1 MPLNRRQFFRSF
13 WSPQKTLAQRQ
24 EQYRI
29 MKSYVGAILIPF
41 DFSLTPEQ
49 TSEVFDIADSAL
61 QACHPTKISSPT
73 PFAFGWTSLSNL
85 VSRLGIW
92 NCLIMW
98 SKFGKLRR
106 TTSQHSSA
114 RHQPRKF
121 EQLMKRFGIT
131 DWDALDT
138 ELRKQIQSWINGFDN
153 ENVRKYDTS
162 SVKDL
167 VFTELR
173 SWC

>member
-1 MPLNRRQFFRSF
+1 MPLSRRQFFRSF

-49 TSEVFDIADSAL
+49 TTEVFAIADEAL
-61 QACHPTKISSPT
+61 QAATDEDLFSDAIRIRLDQLIEPNIKRWYNELLSHVDEVRQCAADYVTTFLREGSSEE
-73 PFAFGWTSLSNL
+73 
-85 VSRLGIW
+85 V
-92 NCLIMW
+92 
-98 SKFGKLRR
+98 
-106 TTSQHSSA
+106 
-114 RHQPRKF
+114 
-121 EQLMKRFGIT
+121 EQLMKRFTIT

-138 ELRKQIQSWINGFDN
+138 ELRKQVRTWIDGLDN
-153 ENVRKYDTS
+153 EKVRQYDVLT
-162 SVKDL
+162 VRDL
-167 VFTELR
+167 VFTQLR